1 MLAEITGNMVIYIS
15 ILVFFITKADSSRI
29 LVTSGQ
35 GICEHG
41 ICHKSE
47 IINLESVDGPCQD
60 WVDFPKRAAGATG
73 ALLKGYPLICGGQIW
88 LESKTDKFWILMW
101 HLIINSQI
109 IEEIFITGPDSIQI
123 SDECYEMNE
132 NEVILFGKM
141 MANRTFAA
149 STIIND
155 AFNRQTLWITGGQND
170 YYPIPQISILS
181 STEYITR
188 FGESIQGV

>member
-73 ALLKGYPLICGGQIW
+73 ALA
-88 LESKTDKFWILMW
+88 DILD
-101 HLIINSQI
+101 LDFGAVQN
-109 IEEIFITGPDSIQI
+109 
-123 SDECYEMNE
+123 
-132 NEVILFGKM
+132 NEVNQQL
-141 MANRTFAA
+141 
-149 STIIND
+149 
-155 AFNRQTLWITGGQND
+155 NRQYILDPQNQ
-170 YYPIPQISILS
+170 PTVRIFL
-181 STEYITR
+181 TAM
-188 FGESIQGV
+188 

>member
-109 IEEIFITGPDSIQI
+109 KVYRGNF
-123 SDECYEMNE
+123 
-132 NEVILFGKM
+132 
-141 MANRTFAA
+141 
-149 STIIND
+149 
-155 AFNRQTLWITGGQND
+155 
-170 YYPIPQISILS
+170 YYRS
-181 STEYITR
+181 
-188 FGESIQGV
+188 